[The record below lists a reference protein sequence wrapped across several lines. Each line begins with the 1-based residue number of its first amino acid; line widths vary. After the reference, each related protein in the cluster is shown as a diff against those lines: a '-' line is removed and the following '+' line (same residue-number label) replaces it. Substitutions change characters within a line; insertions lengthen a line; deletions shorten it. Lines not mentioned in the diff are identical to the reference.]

1 VTLPI
6 ASATHPDASQAS
18 TQHCDQKMVAK
29 DGCKRNL
36 RNEGKKEVRSR
47 KKKRRV
53 VLLQANEEE
62 AEQENRQGWC

>member
-1 VTLPI
+1 
-6 ASATHPDASQAS
+6 
-18 TQHCDQKMVAK
+18 MVAK

-62 AEQENRQGWC
+62 AGQENRQGWC